1 MVPGN
6 KPVILLVK
14 LPFAVP
20 SLVCEPVI
28 DGLCEVLQ
36 HIPLVVTAA
45 PPFEVI
51 FPPDAAVV
59 RVIPEAAVVVNEG
72 TIAEVVK
79 VRSFP
84 YAVPAL
90 LVA

>member
-1 MVPGN
+1 MPGN

-20 SLVCEPVI
+20 SLVCDPENE
-28 DGLCEVLQ
+28 GLCEVLQ
-36 HIPLVVTAA
+36 HIPLFDTVA
-45 PPFEVI
+45 PPSEVI

-59 RVIPEAAVVVNEG
+59 RVMAEAAVVVNEG
-72 TIAEVVK
+72 AIGKVVK

>member
-1 MVPGN
+1 M
-6 KPVILLVK
+6 K
-14 LPFAVP
+14 LPLAVP

-28 DGLCEVLQ
+28 EGLCEVLQ
-36 HIPLVVTAA
+36 HIPLVITAD

-51 FPPDAAVV
+51 FPPDVAVV
-59 RVIPEAAVVVNEG
+59 RVMPEAAVVVKEG
-72 TIAEVVK
+72 AIEEVVK
-79 VRSFP
+79 VRSSP